1 MLNIKKASV
10 AAALLV
16 SAAAA
21 GLSAQVG
28 NQPVR
33 TTDQENP
40 TRQGTRGA
48 NFLEIG
54 VDARGVAMAG
64 SIVSMAEGP
73 SALYWNA
80 SGAANTEVFSFEA
93 TRQNLYA
100 DLDISHNFFG
110 VAVPAFGGVFGAH
123 VIQLSSGEIERTTP
137 NSPAGGDPTFGP
149 TFSWNSMAVGASY
162 ARRLTDRLAVGGTV
176 KFISEGI
183 TDAKTSW
190 AGVDV
195 GTQFNTGIYGV
206 TLGAAVQ
213 NVGPNATARGS
224 ALTRNIDTDDFSNQR
239 TQIEFASEK
248 TEMPTMFRFSVGVD
262 LMGTASSILSAS
274 ADNKLHGE
282 INWSDAIDTD
292 LQFAGGLEYGFR
304 NMLFLRAGKRFYNDD
319 RATGTSG
326 MYGLS
331 GGFGLRLPLR
341 DRGIKFDYAYTSL
354 GDLSNVQVFTL
365 GFGR

>member
-1 MLNIKKASV
+1 MQNINRALV
-10 AAALLV
+10 AAALFT
-16 SAAAA
+16 SAVAP
-21 GLSAQVG
+21 GLAAQVG
-28 NQPVR
+28 SQPVR
-33 TTDQENP
+33 PTDQETP

-64 SIVSMAEGP
+64 SVVSWAEGP
-73 SALYWNA
+73 AALYWNA

-100 DLDISHNFFG
+100 DLDISHNFVG

-123 VIQLSSGEIERTTP
+123 IIQLSSGEIERTTP
-137 NSPAGGDPTFGP
+137 ANPAGGDPTFGP
-149 TFSWNSMAVGASY
+149 TFSWSSLAVGASY
-162 ARRLTDRLAVGGTV
+162 ARRLTDRLAVGGTM

-183 TDAKTSW
+183 TDARTSW

-213 NVGPNATARGS
+213 NVGPNATARGT
-224 ALTRNIDTDDFSNQR
+224 ALTRNVDTDDFANQR
-239 TQIEFASEK
+239 TEIEFAAEE
-248 TEMPTMFRFSVGVD
+248 TELPTMFRFSVGLD
-262 LMGTASSILSAS
+262 LMGTASSLINAS

-304 NMLFLRAGKRFYNDD
+304 NMFFLRAGKRFYNDD

-326 MYGLS
+326 LYGLS

-341 DRGIKFDYAYTSL
+341 DRGIKFDYGYTSL

>member
-1 MLNIKKASV
+1 MHNIKKAFA

-16 SAAAA
+16 SAAAT

-33 TTDQENP
+33 QTDQETP

-48 NFLEIG
+48 NFLQIG

-64 SIVSMAEGP
+64 SVVSWAEGP
-73 SALYWNA
+73 AALYWNA
-80 SGAANTEVFSFEA
+80 SGVANTEVFSFEA

-123 VIQLSSGEIERTTP
+123 VIQLSSGEMERTTP
-137 NSPAGGDPTFGP
+137 ANPAGGDPTFGP
-149 TFSWNSMAVGASY
+149 TFSWSSMAVGATY

-183 TDAKTSW
+183 TDARTSW
-190 AGVDV
+190 GGIDI

-213 NVGPNATARGS
+213 NVGPNSAARGS
-224 ALTRNIDTDDFSNQR
+224 ALSRNIDTDDFANQR
-239 TQIEFASEK
+239 TEIEFASEQ
-248 TEMPTMFRFSVGVD
+248 TELPTMFRFSAGLD
-262 LMGTASSILSAS
+262 LMGTASSLINAS
-274 ADNKLHGE
+274 ADNRLHGE
-282 INWSDAIDTD
+282 LNWSDAIDTD
-292 LQFAGGLEYGFR
+292 LQFAGGLEYAFR

-319 RATGTSG
+319 RATGTQG
-326 MYGLS
+326 LYGLS
-331 GGFGLRLPLR
+331 GGFGVRLPLR

-354 GDLSNVQVFTL
+354 GELSNVQVFTL